1 MVLSSMSYECKIYD
15 KKGKLVRVVSGKKID
30 LKSDQI
36 LFNQPST
43 KKAISLIKKF
53 KDPRK
58 ESAHNT
64 KFYNKKCVVC
74 AKEFHP
80 RSPNAKYCS
89 HECQKALQLKNRK
102 SELIKAIKNNND

>member
-1 MVLSSMSYECKIYD
+1 MANECKIYD

-30 LKSDQI
+30 LKSDKI

-43 KKAISLIKKF
+43 KKAISLIRTF
-53 KDPRK
+53 KDPKK
-58 ESAHNT
+58 ESVHNT
-64 KFYNKKCVVC
+64 KFYNKRCIVC

-89 HECQKALQLKNRK
+89 HECQKALQLKNGKRG
-102 SELIKAIKNNND
+102 LIKTKKNNSD